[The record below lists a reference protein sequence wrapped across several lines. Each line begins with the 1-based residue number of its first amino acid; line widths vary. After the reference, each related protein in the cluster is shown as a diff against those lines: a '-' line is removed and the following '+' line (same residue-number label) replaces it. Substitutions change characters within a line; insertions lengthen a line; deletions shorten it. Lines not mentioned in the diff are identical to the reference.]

1 MDTVQ
6 RRRALLAGALGL
18 AAWSRAQGADKPAI
32 ILQPDQ
38 PGPAAFMQRAIAA
51 MRAAEAG
58 GDQPYGAVVVKDGRI
73 VGEAPSRVVTNHDPT
88 AHAET
93 EAIRD
98 AARRLGTADL
108 GGCEIYATSRPCAM
122 CEAACHW
129 ARIRRIFIGEKITD
143 MGAPRYSNCR

>member
-1 MDTVQ
+1 MDQ
-6 RRRALLAGALGL
+6 AKRRALLAGAFGIAL
-18 AAWSRAQGADKPAI
+18 ARGARAADNPSAI
-32 ILQPDQ
+32 VQPDS
-38 PGPAAFMQRAIAA
+38 PGPTAYMQRAFAAKRIA
-51 MRAAEAG
+51 EQS

-73 VGEAPSRVVTNHDPT
+73 VGEAPSRVETNRDPT

-108 GGCEIYATSRPCAM
+108 GGCDIYATSRPCAM

-129 ARIRRIFIGEKITD
+129 ARIRRIFVGEKITD
-143 MGAPRYSNCR
+143 MGAPRHSNCR